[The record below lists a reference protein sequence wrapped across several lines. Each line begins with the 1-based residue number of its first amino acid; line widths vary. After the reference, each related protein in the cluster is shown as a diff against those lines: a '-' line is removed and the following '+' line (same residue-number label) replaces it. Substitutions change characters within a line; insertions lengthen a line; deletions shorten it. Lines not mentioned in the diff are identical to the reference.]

1 MIKIAYMINFIKK
14 SGPSNII
21 KNLMRN
27 IDLNKYEIFVI
38 TLFEKSNDK
47 ETVEAWERLGLKVIC
62 CKGLN
67 RKNWY
72 IEGQKIVEEIIKE
85 HDVDI
90 IHSHGAISDILAN
103 RVKHRCIKMSTLHCV
118 VYEDYPLLYGKIKGT
133 FLMLLHLHYLKK
145 QKMVICCS
153 ESVYKAV
160 SCLKNSTFVRNGLEE
175 FSGLPHG
182 EKSNDREKL
191 IYIYVGG
198 MNKRKNVVWLAEQ
211 FKKYHKPNEYLYI
224 LGTGEDFEEC
234 KKTESENIKVLGF
247 KKNVSEY
254 LDMADIYVSASKS
267 EGFSVSVLEALEHG
281 LGLFLS
287 DIPSHKETFSID
299 ENVYL
304 GETFG
309 ETDFEEKLIRL
320 RENRNKL
327 IPEKIKEFKQKNLSA
342 RKMADE
348 YMKIYEELLKE
359 KSN

>member
-21 KNLMRN
+21 KNLMKN

-47 ETVEAWERLGLKVIC
+47 ETVEEWERLGLKVIC

-67 RKNWY
+67 RKNWC
-72 IEGQKIVEEIIKE
+72 IKGQKIVNEIIKE
-85 HDVDI
+85 NNVNI

-103 RVKHRCIKMSTLHCV
+103 RVKHRCIKISTLHCV
-118 VYEDYPLLYGKIKGT
+118 VYEDYPLLYGKIKGA
-133 FLMLLHLHYLKK
+133 FLTLLHLHYLKK
-145 QKMVICCS
+145 QKMVVCCS

-175 FSGLPHG
+175 TQNFSLH
-182 EKSNDREKL
+182 EKSYDKEKL
-191 IYIYVGG
+191 ICIYVGG
-198 MNKRKNVVWLAEQ
+198 MNNRKNVVWLTEQ

-224 LGTGEDFEEC
+224 LGTGENFEEC
-234 KKTESENIKVLGF
+234 KKSESENIKVLGF

-299 ENVYL
+299 ENIYL
-304 GETFG
+304 GETFN
-309 ETDFEEKLIRL
+309 ETNFEEKLMCL

-327 IPEKIKEFKQKNLSA
+327 IPKKIQEFKQKNLSA
-342 RKMADE
+342 QKMTDE
-348 YMKIYEELLKE
+348 YMKIYEEILKG
-359 KSN
+359 KLN